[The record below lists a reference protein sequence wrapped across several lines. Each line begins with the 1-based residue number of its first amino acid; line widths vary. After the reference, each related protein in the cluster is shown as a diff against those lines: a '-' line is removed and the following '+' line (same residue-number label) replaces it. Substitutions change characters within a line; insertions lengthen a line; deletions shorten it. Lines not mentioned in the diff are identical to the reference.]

1 MPLARARARLSLV
14 WQLNFSNFRDTEK
27 AEWRFKASQLKRGMT
42 FAKMDSIIRRNAEK
56 AQQAKAYNQ
65 SQSTQYELPKQK
77 ANPEP
82 QKHAESS
89 ISIPSLSLFDTNNPV
104 YDSAEEDFRRR
115 MQKKKKRGPRYNDNC
130 FSFK

>member
-1 MPLARARARLSLV
+1 
-14 WQLNFSNFRDTEK
+14 
-27 AEWRFKASQLKRGMT
+27 MT

-65 SQSTQYELPKQK
+65 PQSIHYELPKQD
-77 ANPEP
+77 AAPEQ

-104 YDSAEEDFRRR
+104 YDPAEEEFRRQ
-115 MQKKKKRGPRYNDNC
+115 MQKKKKRRGPRL
-130 FSFK
+130 